1 MDKQAWIAY
10 LKKIDEYGAL
20 AYPSDETA
28 MVRHDFKPACQTLN
42 KRFDLNLSSL
52 ISQDSSFYGYLT
64 QNKGNEY
71 TFAIRFSNFGRLFTI
86 DGSPQSYVN
95 SFPVDEI
102 IKLLED
108 MKFVYVPME
117 ILELPYEGPNRVVRM
132 KNLNEYPRWWD
143 RYFSYA

>member
-1 MDKQAWIAY
+1 MDKQAWITY

-42 KRFDLNLSSL
+42 ERFDLNLSSL

-64 QNKGNEY
+64 QHQRQRARISPSGFL
-71 TFAIRFSNFGRLFTI
+71 TSVDFSRYRA
-86 DGSPQSYVN
+86 SPQSYVD

-117 ILELPYEGPNRVVRM
+117 ILRASLRR
-132 KNLNEYPRWWD
+132 
-143 RYFSYA
+143 A